1 MGLIRR
7 LIALVVLVC
16 GASLAGVA
24 AYTFFYTRPAE
35 LPAGANIVVLSAGTT
50 DGQMDAATAERTATG
65 IALYQE
71 LVARGESPLLVMS
84 GGRGVNDPAAKATL
98 MADTARAAGV
108 PVDALRV
115 EPESHS
121 TLQNA
126 IYSREILGPEAAE
139 EPVILVTNRYHLPR
153 SWASFRWAGMHDITL
168 YSAEPVDAAPDTGA
182 IVMEAVKWPGNMVR
196 AGVFSLMT
204 AVGADGIDLAPLL
217 R

>member
-7 LIALVVLVC
+7 LVALIILVC
-16 GASLAGVA
+16 GAALAGVA

-35 LPAGANIVVLSAGTT
+35 LPAGANIVVLSAGTAE
-50 DGQMDAATAERTATG
+50 GRMDTATAERTATG

-71 LVARGESPLLVMS
+71 LAARGETPLLVMS
-84 GGRGVNDPAAKATL
+84 GGRGVSDPAAKATL
-98 MADTARAAGV
+98 MADAARAAGV
-108 PVDALRV
+108 PVDDIRV
-115 EPESHS
+115 EVESHS

-126 IYSREILGPEAAE
+126 LYSRDILGPEAE
-139 EPVILVTNRYHLPR
+139 QPVILVTNRYHLPR

-182 IVMEAVKWPGNMVR
+182 IILEAVKWPANMAR

-204 AVGADGIDLAPLL
+204 AVGADGSDLAPLL